1 MLNNILLRLLGMPNT
16 VIDGPTIQF
25 CEVSEHVLY
34 LRDINITII
43 EYRYLEVTFLYSELQ
58 R

>member
-1 MLNNILLRLLGMPNT
+1 MLNNILLRLLGIPNT
-16 VIDGPTIQF
+16 VIDGPTIQ

-43 EYRYLEVTFLYSELQ
+43 EYRYLEVTLLYSELE

>member
-1 MLNNILLRLLGMPNT
+1 MLNNILLRLLGITNT
-16 VIDGPTIQF
+16 VIDGPTIQ
-25 CEVSEHVLY
+25 CEVNEHVLY